1 MEEGPI
7 GRGPWLLRSLAWGS
21 RTRAQRPARRGLQQL
36 SLRGPGPGVLGLWP
50 PRCSL
55 YHFSPGGRPGGG
67 QEASGK
73 ESVPSPVGREAT
85 RSPAVWLRANHTDA
99 ADNETTVK
107 TVAVLWQV

>member
-1 MEEGPI
+1 MGLSKSCKEG
-7 GRGPWLLRSLAWGS
+7 G
-21 RTRAQRPARRGLQQL
+21 
-36 SLRGPGPGVLGLWP
+36 
-50 PRCSL
+50 
-55 YHFSPGGRPGGG
+55 GGRPGGG